1 MRMACEG
8 ADPVEGTG
16 TLEHV
21 EGEAGP
27 ICVACSWFARTAWM
41 RMACVRGWGRYWR
54 VEDRA
59 RGWGRAGLIHG
70 GWESGGMVVLMVY
83 TIVLIDSGDITVLL
97 PTY

>member
-27 ICVACSWFARTAWM
+27 ICAACSWFARTAWM

-59 RGWGRAGLIHG
+59 WVGPSRADPCLLGEQGHGLHYCLN
-70 GWESGGMVVLMVY
+70 S
-83 TIVLIDSGDITVLL
+83 
-97 PTY
+97 